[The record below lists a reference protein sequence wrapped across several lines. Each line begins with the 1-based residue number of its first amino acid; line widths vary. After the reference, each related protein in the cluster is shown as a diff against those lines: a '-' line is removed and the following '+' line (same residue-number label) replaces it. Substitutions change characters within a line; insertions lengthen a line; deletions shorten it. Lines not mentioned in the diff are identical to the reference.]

1 MIRKSYARGF
11 LIAALMV
18 LLGVAAAGAGVR
30 DQDRLEPTGGR
41 LSETK
46 PAGKVVAPKSTKRSS
61 KTAPKPARPPA
72 PSMVGPME
80 GLAGK
85 WWTSGNDFGTSQVY
99 FEQNGAS
106 VTGAITYG
114 DGRTGTLTGTLSGTK
129 LNFTWTNSSGDSGTG
144 WLAQSWN
151 NFLGGSYRNSRGAS
165 GSWTLSRINGNW
177 CLGGSRNRI
186 RRVTHNARGQLF
198 FLTEDSGIEVGRLQ
212 GPFIFLQNEFGD
224 VVKGTMYY
232 KGNRVDFNTGA
243 YWIWCGSR
251 PLPTR

>member
-1 MIRKSYARGF
+1 
-11 LIAALMV
+11 
-18 LLGVAAAGAGVR
+18 
-30 DQDRLEPTGGR
+30 
-41 LSETK
+41 
-46 PAGKVVAPKSTKRSS
+46 
-61 KTAPKPARPPA
+61 
-72 PSMVGPME
+72 ME

-99 FEQNGAS
+99 FEQDGAS

-114 DGRTGTLTGTLSGTK
+114 DGRTGTLTGTLSGRK
-129 LNFTWTNSSGDSGTG
+129 LNFTWTNSSGDSGSG
-144 WLAQSWN
+144 WLEQSWN
-151 NFLGGSYRNSRGAS
+151 NFLGGSYRNARGAS

-212 GPFIFLQNEFGD
+212 GPFIFLQNEYGD

-232 KGNRVDFNTGA
+232 TGNRVDFSTGA
-243 YWIWCGSR
+243 YWVWCGSR
-251 PLPTR
+251 PLPNG